1 MQLKRIGVLT
11 SGGDCPGLNAVLR
24 GVTKAAE
31 KLNWQVI
38 GFKDG
43 LEGLL
48 PPSQYIILDRERT
61 AGIMQQGG
69 TILGTTNK
77 GHFVAKFGHG
87 EKARVLEEVVEKA
100 HTTLRDLRVEGLMAT
115 RFGVKAVQ
123 LIDEGKFGTMVS
135 YQNYEIHDVPIAQ
148 AVHRLRLVDP
158 NNQLVQTARAV
169 DIYFGD

>member
-1 MQLKRIGVLT
+1 
-11 SGGDCPGLNAVLR
+11 
-24 GVTKAAE
+24 
-31 KLNWQVI
+31 VI

-69 TILGTTNK
+69 TILGT
-77 GHFVAKFGHG
+77 
-87 EKARVLEEVVEKA
+87 
-100 HTTLRDLRVEGLMAT
+100 
-115 RFGVKAVQ
+115 
-123 LIDEGKFGTMVS
+123 MVS
-135 YQNYEIHDVPIAQ
+135 YQNYEIHDVPIAH